1 MYKQRI
7 EGIRRP
13 ILAIVLAVFVM
24 LLFASVLETIY
35 KTSYA
40 TLAAYVIAVSL
51 FTALLYFIY
60 EITVVKYEY
69 AVLDNE
75 LIVRKFRR
83 AKPARIFSIKLVRSN
98 CIYKSKGSAFA
109 LPWGKHIHPMYL
121 PFMNVFQH
129 TASISFVD
137 NDNIRIKIYFKPD
150 DILNEEILRIKTT
163 KW

>member
-13 ILAIVLAVFVM
+13 ILAVVLAVFVT
-24 LLFASVLETIY
+24 LLFSSVLESIY

-40 TLAAYVIAVSL
+40 TIVAYVITFVL
-51 FTALLYFIY
+51 FLALLFFIY

-83 AKPARIFSIKLVRSN
+83 AKPARIFSVKLVRSN
-98 CIYKSKGSAFA
+98 CIYKSKSSAFA

-137 NDNIRIKIYFKPD
+137 TDNTRVKIYFKPD
-150 DILNEEILRIKTT
+150 EILNEEILRIKTT